1 MENQELQKQ
10 IDVLNQK
17 LDLLLGYIEEQRRSS
32 MVIEDLVDDVSRVG
46 TEIFKSTVDQ
56 FEHQSVTFDGEA
68 FQGMLFKL
76 IKSIPT
82 LNSMLDMLE
91 SANDLVK
98 DVSPI
103 VLEVFIDITHQF
115 QKLEENGTI
124 DALKKIGNDLS
135 NPQFAKNLTLFTN
148 AIASVKPD
156 ENLDKKSLFGLMREI
171 NKPEVRQ
178 SLGFILRI
186 AKEISKTK

>member
-1 MENQELQKQ
+1 MENQELQQQ

-17 LDLLLGYIEEQRRSS
+17 LDLLLGYVEEQRRNS

-56 FEHQSVTFDGEA
+56 FDHQSVTFDGEA

-82 LNSMLDMLE
+82 LNSMLDLLE

-124 DALKKIGNDLS
+124 DAMKKIGNDLS

-156 ENLDKKSLFGLMREI
+156 EKLDKKSLFGLLREI

-186 AKEISKTK
+186 AKQMSVKN

>member
-1 MENQELQKQ
+1 MENIELQQQ
-10 IDVLNQK
+10 IDVLNHK
-17 LDLLLGYIEEQRRSS
+17 LDLLLGYVEDQRRRS
-32 MVIEDLVDDVSRVG
+32 MVVEDLVDDVSRVG
-46 TEIFKSTVDQ
+46 TEIFKSTIDE
-56 FEHQSVTFDGEA
+56 FEHQSVTFDGDA
-68 FQGMLFKL
+68 FQSMLFKL

-98 DVSPI
+98 DASPI
-103 VLEVFIDITHQF
+103 VMEVFIDITHQF

-124 DALKKIGNDLS
+124 DALKKIGNDMA
-135 NPQFAKNLTLFTN
+135 NPQFAKNISLFTS

-156 ENLDKKSLFGLMREI
+156 EKLDKKSLFGLMKEM

-186 AKEISKTK
+186 AKAINQKQ

>member
-1 MENQELQKQ
+1 MENQEFQQQ

-17 LDLLLGYIEEQRRSS
+17 LDLLLGYVEEQRRNS

-56 FEHQSVTFDGEA
+56 FDHQSVTFDGEA

-82 LNSMLDMLE
+82 LNSMLDLLE

-124 DALKKIGNDLS
+124 DAMKKIGNDLS

-156 ENLDKKSLFGLMREI
+156 EKLDKKSLFGLLREI

-186 AKEISKTK
+186 AKQMSVKN

>member
-1 MENQELQKQ
+1 MENIELQKQ

-17 LDLLLGYIEEQRRSS
+17 LDLLLGYVEEQRRSS